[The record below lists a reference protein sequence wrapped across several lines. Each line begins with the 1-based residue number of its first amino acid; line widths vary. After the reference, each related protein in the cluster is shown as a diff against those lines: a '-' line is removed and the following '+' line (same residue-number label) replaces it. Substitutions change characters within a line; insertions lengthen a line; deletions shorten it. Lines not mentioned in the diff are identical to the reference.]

1 MSSGGEYVL
10 GTHDEEI
17 ARLDLQHRAWR
28 PDVFA
33 AWQTAGIGRS
43 QTVLDVGCG
52 PGYASLDLAD
62 TVGPLGHVVA
72 IDKSE
77 RFLKVLESV
86 RRHNI
91 TTHRAD
97 LEAGEFPQ
105 MAAHSV
111 WCRWVL
117 CFVRNPRAVLANM
130 AAALEPGGV
139 IVLHEYFGYASWRAS
154 PPCTELEEFVTAVMT
169 SWRGTGGEPDIALQ
183 LPRWLEDLGFELRRV
198 RPIVNVVERD
208 SMLWAWLRGFIHVG
222 RQRLTDLGYLEP
234 SRSDRIWEAF
244 TAFEAT
250 PRSRMFTP
258 GVLEII
264 AGR

>member
-28 PDVFA
+28 SDVFA

-62 TVGPLGHVVA
+62 TVGPRGHVVA
-72 IDKSE
+72 IDNSE

-86 RRHNI
+86 CRDNI

-105 MAAHSV
+105 IRAQGV

-117 CFVRNPRAVLANM
+117 CFVRNPRAVLA
-130 AAALEPGGV
+130 
-139 IVLHEYFGYASWRAS
+139 
-154 PPCTELEEFVTAVMT
+154 
-169 SWRGTGGEPDIALQ
+169 
-183 LPRWLEDLGFELRRV
+183 
-198 RPIVNVVERD
+198 
-208 SMLWAWLRGFIHVG
+208 
-222 RQRLTDLGYLEP
+222 
-234 SRSDRIWEAF
+234 
-244 TAFEAT
+244 
-250 PRSRMFTP
+250 
-258 GVLEII
+258 
-264 AGR
+264 